1 MVCLC
6 GSHTLDRYVF
16 CRFCPCKLVDLFI
29 SYWIYRWQPI
39 WLLPEPDCS
48 IETLEKQ
55 TKLTSIKY
63 YTMKLRVT
71 VLGAGFGGLELS
83 TILSETM
90 GDRLDLTLIDQN
102 DSFFFGFSKLDVMF
116 GRKSPNAVKIPY
128 SSVVKT
134 GVTFRKETI
143 IAIDPV
149 SKTVTTNNGKY
160 EADVLVVAL
169 GANYDFTA
177 TPGLTTW
184 GNEFYSFSGAEK
196 LRGVIPQFTKG
207 HAVVGVCSAPFKCPP
222 APSEAAL
229 MLHDYLVSHGV
240 RDACSISLVIPFGL
254 PIPPSP
260 DSSTALLKAFEER
273 NIRFIPQR
281 RVSSVDENKRVILD
295 DGTELPCDLLLGI
308 PKHVAPDVVLQS
320 GLAENGWIP
329 VDRANLRT
337 KFPNVYAIGDVTS
350 VGTPK
355 AGVFA
360 EGAAKIAAASI
371 MAVFN
376 GIENNTPYTG
386 AGSCYIEFGKGQV
399 ARVDVD
405 FFSGPKPFGIH
416 HEASAALVVD
426 KEHFGSSR
434 KTRWFGR

>member
-1 MVCLC
+1 
-6 GSHTLDRYVF
+6 
-16 CRFCPCKLVDLFI
+16 
-29 SYWIYRWQPI
+29 
-39 WLLPEPDCS
+39 
-48 IETLEKQ
+48 
-55 TKLTSIKY
+55 
-63 YTMKLRVT
+63 MKLRVT

-83 TILSETM
+83 TILSEAI

-116 GRKSPNAVKIPY
+116 GHQSSDAVKISY
-128 SSVVKT
+128 SSIVKP
-134 GVTFRKETI
+134 GVTFRKEI
-143 IAIDPV
+143 ITAIDPLT
-149 SKTVTTNNGKY
+149 KTVTTKNATY

-169 GANYDFTA
+169 GADYDFTA

-184 GNEFYSFSGAEK
+184 GNEYYSFSGAEK
-196 LRGVIPQFTKG
+196 LRDILPQFTKG
-207 HAVVGVCSAPFKCPP
+207 HAVVGVCGAPFKCPP
-222 APSEAAL
+222 APSEGAL
-229 MLHDYLVSHGV
+229 MLHDYLVSRGV

-260 DSSTALLKAFEER
+260 DSSKALLQAFEER
-273 NIRFIPQR
+273 NIRFISQR
-281 RVSSVDENKRVILD
+281 KVSAVDENKKVILD
-295 DGTELPCDLLLGI
+295 DGTELPCDLFLGV

-320 GLAENGWIP
+320 GLAENGWIA

-337 KFPNVYAIGDVTS
+337 KFSNVYAIGDVTS

-371 MAVFN
+371 IAIFN
-376 GIENNTPYTG
+376 GNENNTPYTG
-386 AGSCYIEFGKGQV
+386 AGSCYIEFGKGTV

-416 HEASAALVVD
+416 HEASETLVID
-426 KEHFGSSR
+426 KKYFGNSR
-434 KTRWFGR
+434 KARWFGK